1 MGGTTASGFVIG
13 RGTRLRSLPRIKPR
27 RPAAVAAVGMWARR
41 PRCPSEA
48 SCPQPSRRECRSCRR
63 ATLPWAPARPE
74 PDAAGGC
81 CTTSHHKTHS
91 TAAGDEVTVVYA
103 WHPWAGR
110 PVRLHE
116 VIERATGASARCSLV
131 DATNARLQEI
141 PVWMLDAVVCRTTRT
156 TAQPV
161 AALPALAALRALLSD
176 AMRGAPTGAAVA
188 SPESCGDRHATPSSP
203 AAKAA
208 PSTRPR
214 PDEPA
219 ARCCRD

>member
-1 MGGTTASGFVIG
+1 MARAPGGTTSSLSGSGDQSSMRRFISG
-13 RGTRLRSLPRIKPR
+13 PTTRSA
-27 RPAAVAAVGMWARR
+27 RPAPQSAGTW
-41 PRCPSEA
+41 PS
-48 SCPQPSRRECRSCRR
+48 
-63 ATLPWAPARPE
+63 
-74 PDAAGGC
+74 
-81 CTTSHHKTHS
+81 TTSHHKTHS

-141 PVWMLDAVVCRTTRT
+141 PVWMLDALVCRTTRT

-176 AMRGAPTGAAVA
+176 ATRGAPTGAAVA

-219 ARCCRD
+219 ARCCRDPTGGTRGPIEVAGQPSV

>member
-1 MGGTTASGFVIG
+1 MAGSPAPSAVESGY
-13 RGTRLRSLPRIKPR
+13 
-27 RPAAVAAVGMWARR
+27 A
-41 PRCPSEA
+41 
-48 SCPQPSRRECRSCRR
+48 
-63 ATLPWAPARPE
+63 
-74 PDAAGGC
+74 
-81 CTTSHHKTHS
+81 TSHHKTHS

-131 DATNARLQEI
+131 DATITRLQEI
-141 PVWMLDAVVCRTTRT
+141 PAWMLDARACRTART

-161 AALPALAALRALLSD
+161 AALSALAALRALLSD
-176 AMRGAPTGAAVA
+176 AMRGAPTGAAIA
-188 SPESCGDRHATPSSP
+188 SPESCEDRHAAPVSP

-214 PDEPA
+214 SDKPA
-219 ARCCRD
+219 GDASDIPGPNPPTPPS

>member
-1 MGGTTASGFVIG
+1 MRMAVRRGPASA
-13 RGTRLRSLPRIKPR
+13 RGLP
-27 RPAAVAAVGMWARR
+27 
-41 PRCPSEA
+41 S
-48 SCPQPSRRECRSCRR
+48 
-63 ATLPWAPARPE
+63 
-74 PDAAGGC
+74 
-81 CTTSHHKTHS
+81 TTSHHKTHS

-141 PVWMLDAVVCRTTRT
+141 PVWMLDAVVCRTART

-161 AALPALAALRALLSD
+161 AALQALAALRALLSD
-176 AMRGAPTGAAVA
+176 VTRGAPIGAAVA

-203 AAKAA
+203 ASKAA

-214 PDEPA
+214 PGEPA
-219 ARCCRD
+219 DGPGYSAGLVRSADADAADADGASDLPARRARQRRSEAGCPTRGRRR